1 MLVAHG
7 AHLLATC
14 FMTGVIWFVQIVHYP
29 LLNAVPN
36 NAFSFYH
43 SQHVQRTGWV
53 VIGPM
58 LVEIVLAFV
67 LFSTSTTANAQW
79 LSLTGLILLL
89 GIWASTFLSQVP
101 AHNRLARGF
110 SSDAWRK
117 LVLGNWIRTVGWT
130 LRLPIV
136 AWMTYQAFQ
145 NTHY

>member
-1 MLVAHG
+1 MVAHG

-14 FMTGVIWFVQIVHYP
+14 FMTGVICSCNCPLP

-43 SQHVQRTGWV
+43 SQHVQRTDGSSSDPCCWKSFWPC
-53 VIGPM
+53 II
-58 LVEIVLAFV
+58 LNEHD
-67 LFSTSTTANAQW
+67 SNAQW

-89 GIWASTFLSQVP
+89 GIWASTFISQVP

-145 NTHY
+145 STHY